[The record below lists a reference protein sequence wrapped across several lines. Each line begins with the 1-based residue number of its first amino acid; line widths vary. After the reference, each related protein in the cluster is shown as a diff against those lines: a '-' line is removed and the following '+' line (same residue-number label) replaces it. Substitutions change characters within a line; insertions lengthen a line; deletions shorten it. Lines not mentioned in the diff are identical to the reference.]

1 VCKKGVVAFV
11 EGHDGRRLVEMG
23 GRGSMTWREL
33 QALDLGRRERTDG
46 GDWIIESRQTKTRL
60 FGLCCSIETNKKH
73 KNSV

>member
-1 VCKKGVVAFV
+1 MLLAGDSGMEAFLGVQKGMVAFV

-46 GDWIIESRQTKTRL
+46 GEWIVESFRL
-60 FGLCCSIETNKKH
+60 KQVIWT
-73 KNSV
+73 